1 MANAT
6 AVHGNSTA
14 VALSGDRIM
23 MTEDELDVFVNE
35 LIKSGGKDES

>member
-14 VALSGDRIM
+14 VAPSGDRIM
-23 MTEDELDVFVNE
+23 ITQDELDVFVNE
-35 LIKSGGKDES
+35 LIKVGDKNES

>member
-14 VALSGDRIM
+14 VALSGERIM
-23 MTEDELDVFVNE
+23 ITQDELDVFVNE
-35 LIKSGGKDES
+35 LIKVGDKNES

>member
-6 AVHGNSTA
+6 AVQGNSTA

-23 MTEDELDVFVNE
+23 ITQDELDVFVNE
-35 LIKSGGKDES
+35 LIKVGDKNES

>member
-35 LIKSGGKDES
+35 LLKVGDKNES

>member
-14 VALSGDRIM
+14 VALSGGIM

-35 LIKSGGKDES
+35 LIKVGDKNES